1 MIDII
6 KNHYYLCGN
15 EITIIEMLMIKRL
28 RFKLWRRKILSLYML
43 LLTLVVGSGV
53 ALAEPVSLPQSD
65 EVQTSMVTG
74 QVLDENG
81 DPMIGVTVKIKG
93 TIVTTATDFDGKF
106 SISASQGAKLT
117 VSCVGYKTLDVPVDG
132 SNMTIVLEPS
142 APLDALPPVDRAWQH
157 HNLNEVVITALSIK
171 KEARSLSYNVQP
183 VDGDALM
190 AVQDANFVNSLSGK
204 VAGVTINASAT
215 GAGGSSRVVMR
226 GAKSING
233 NNNVLYVVDG
243 IPMQNLSSEQPEGIF
258 AGAGQTGDA
267 TSNINPDDIEN
278 ISVLTGPSAAA
289 LYGAN
294 AANGVIIITTKR
306 GRAGRVDVTY
316 NGSFQFSKPFVLPRF
331 QNQYGPSETGSYF
344 SWGEKLAEPSSY
356 NPADFFQT
364 GTNIAN
370 SVSLSTGTDK
380 NQTYLSLG
388 TTNAQGIIHGN
399 NYDRYNVN
407 LRNTTNFLDDRMT
420 LDLSYMLTAVKEQN
434 MISQGQYHNPLVPVY
449 LFPAGDDFSKLGY
462 YERYDTGRNFPVQY
476 WPYNYDISMENP
488 YWETE
493 RERFVNHKER
503 HQATVSLN
511 WRITP
516 WLDITGRVKYD
527 KSSDKYEEKF
537 FASTNTLYASQYG
550 HYGLRNVSNRQL
562 YAEAFAKFN
571 KYFDENRWNLSGVL
585 GMSFDQRDNS
595 IEGFSGHL
603 KGTANK
609 FTLANVETG
618 NSTFKPVQSGY
629 RTQLQ
634 SVYATAQLGYNWM
647 AFIDVTARNDWSSKL
662 EKSYFFWSA
671 GVSAIWTD
679 IFTAIKSYSLNYLKT
694 RVGYSQ
700 VGNEPNEPFLTRE
713 TYAIN
718 PSTGLAETSTQM
730 LTDLKPER
738 TDSWEAGIDLYMFLS
753 HLKLNATLY
762 KSSTRN
768 QFFYPTLPA
777 SSGYTSAVVN
787 GGRVDNKGVELTAR
801 YLQLIGRLTWE
812 TYVTWTL
819 NRNKVKELL
828 RNWRNPIDGE
838 IYNLDELYM
847 GGTSGYQIRLTE
859 GGTLSDVYVSTLKTD
874 EHGAIYVNP
883 ERQTVEANPNNNAY
897 YIYAGQAA
905 PRYNL
910 SWGNILSF
918 NGVTLSALLA
928 YRKGGIVVSETQA
941 ILDYYGASKAT
952 QDARN
957 EGGVLINGKMVNAQG
972 YYQTVGNPN
981 GTVDSRYVYD
991 ATNLRL
997 AELSIGYDVPVYRWV
1012 KWIKGLN
1019 VSFVAHNLCMIY
1031 NKAPYDPEA
1040 TSNTGTYYQGI
1051 DYFMQP
1057 SLRSMGFNVK
1067 LKF

>member
-1 MIDII
+1 MNMIEKLRI
-6 KNHYYLCGN
+6 KS
-15 EITIIEMLMIKRL
+15 
-28 RFKLWRRKILSLYML
+28 WRTVAVVAMFASA
-43 LLTLVVGSGV
+43 LVSGV
-53 ALAEPVSLPQSD
+53 AMAAPVPLAQESTMQL
-65 EVQTSMVTG
+65 TAVTG

-81 DPMIGVTVKIKG
+81 EPVIGATVNVKG
-93 TIVTTATDFDGKF
+93 TNVTAVTDIDGRF
-106 SISASQGAKLT
+106 SLRAAQGATLE
-117 VSCVGYKTLDVPVDG
+117 VRYLGYAAREVRVDG
-132 SNMTIVLEPS
+132 TGKVTISLEQIAARDLS
-142 APLDALPPVDRAWQH
+142 
-157 HNLNEVVITALSIK
+157 EVVVTALGIK
-171 KEARSLSYNVQP
+171 KEAKSLSYNVQQ
-183 VDGDALM
+183 VQGDALM
-190 AVQDANFVNSLSGK
+190 RVQDANFVNSLSGK

-243 IPMQNLSSEQPEGIF
+243 IPMQNLASEQPEGIF

-267 TSNINPDDIEN
+267 TSNINPDDIES
-278 ISVLTGPSAAA
+278 ISALTGPSAAA

-294 AANGVIIITTKR
+294 AANGVIIINTKR

-316 NGSFQFSKPFVLPRF
+316 NGSFQFSRPFVLPRF

-344 SWGEKLAEPSSY
+344 SWGEKLATPSSY
-356 NPADFFQT
+356 RPADFFQT
-364 GTNIAN
+364 GAHIAN

-388 TTNAQGIIHGN
+388 ATNAQGIIHSN
-399 NYDRYNVN
+399 NYDRYNVSV
-407 LRNTTNFLDDRMT
+407 RNTTSFLDDRMT
-420 LDLSYMLTAVKEQN
+420 LDLGYMLAAVKEQN

-462 YERYDTGRNFPVQY
+462 FERYDTGRNFPVQY

-488 YWETE
+488 YWET
-493 RERFVNHKER
+493 
-503 HQATVSLN
+503 LN

-537 FASTNTLYASQYG
+537 FASTNTLYASKYG

-571 KYFDENRWNLSGVL
+571 KYFYIADSHLSLSGVL
-585 GMSFDQRDNS
+585 GTSFDQRDNS

-609 FTLANVETG
+609 FTLANVETT

-634 SVYATAQLGYNWM
+634 SVYATAQLGGADMIY
-647 AFIDVTARNDWSSKL
+647 IDLTARNDWSSKL
-662 EKSYFFWSA
+662 EKSYFYWSA
-671 GVSAIWTD
+671 GLSCIWTEALRQIGVNLD
-679 IFTAIKSYSLNYLKT
+679 WLNFFKT
-694 RVGYSQ
+694 RIGYSQ

-718 PSTGLAETSTQM
+718 PSTGLAETSTRM

-738 TDSWEAGIDLYMFLS
+738 TSSQEAGIDLYMFRS
-753 HLKLNATLY
+753 RLKVNMTLY
-762 KSSTRN
+762 KSITRN

-787 GGRVDNKGVELTAR
+787 GGRVDNEGVELTAR
-801 YLQLIGRLTWE
+801 YTQPLGPVTWE
-812 TYVTWTL
+812 TYLTWTL
-819 NRNKVKELL
+819 NQNKVKELL
-828 RNWRNPIDGE
+828 KNWRNPIDGE

-905 PRYNL
+905 PKYNL
-910 SWGNILSF
+910 SWGNSINF
-918 NGVTLSALLA
+918 KGVTLSALFA
-928 YRKGGIVVSETQA
+928 YRYGGIVVSETQA
-941 ILDYYGASKAT
+941 ILDYYGASEAT
-952 QDARN
+952 QNARN
-957 EGGVLINGKMVNAQG
+957 DGGVVINGKKINAQG

-981 GTVDSRYVYD
+981 GTVDSRYVYS

-997 AELSIGYDVPVYRWV
+997 AELSIGYDVPVNRWV
-1012 KWIKGLN
+1012 KWIKGMN
-1019 VSFVAHNLCMIY
+1019 VSFVAHNLCMLY

-1057 SLRSMGFNVK
+1057 SLRSMGFNLK

>member
-1 MIDII
+1 
-6 KNHYYLCGN
+6 
-15 EITIIEMLMIKRL
+15 MIKRL
-28 RFKLWRRKILSLYML
+28 KSKSWRRKILRLYIVAAIAL
-43 LLTLVVGSGV
+43 GGGT
-53 ALAEPVSLPQSD
+53 ALAKPLPQGQSAT
-65 EVQTSMVTG
+65 VQTSTVTG
-74 QVLDENG
+74 RVLDENG
-81 DPMIGVTVKIKG
+81 EPMIGATVNVKG
-93 TIVTTATDFDGKF
+93 TIVATATDTDGRF
-106 SISASQGAKLT
+106 SINAVQGATLT
-117 VSCVGYKTLDVPVDG
+117 VSYVGYETRNVRVDG
-132 SNMTIVLEPS
+132 SNLTITMKPS
-142 APLDALPPVDRAWQH
+142 AALDLD
-157 HNLNEVVITALSIK
+157 EVVVTALGIK
-171 KEARSLSYNVQP
+171 KEAKSLSYNVQQLE
-183 VDGDALM
+183 GDALTR
-190 AVQDANFVNSLSGK
+190 VPDANFVNSLAGK

-267 TSNINPDDIEN
+267 TANINPDDIES
-278 ISVLTGPSAAA
+278 ISALTGPTAAA

-294 AANGVIIITTKR
+294 AANGVILITTKR
-306 GRAGRVDVTY
+306 GREGRVDVTY

-356 NPADFFQT
+356 RPADFFQT
-364 GTNIAN
+364 GANIAN
-370 SVSLSTGTDK
+370 SVSLSTGTDE

-388 TTNAQGIIHGN
+388 ATNAQGIIHSN
-399 NYDRYNVN
+399 NYDRYNVSI
-407 LRNTTNFLDDRMT
+407 RNTTNFLDDRMT
-420 LDLSYMLTAVKEQN
+420 LDLGYMLTAVKEQN

-462 YERYDTGRNFPVQY
+462 FERYDTGRNFPVQY

-493 RERFVNHKER
+493 RERFINHKER

-511 WRITP
+511 WSITP

-537 FASTNTLYASQYG
+537 FASTNTLYASKYG

-571 KYFDENRWNLSGVL
+571 KYFSENHWNLSGVL
-585 GMSFDQRDNS
+585 GTSFDQRDNS

-609 FTLANVETG
+609 FTLANVETT

-634 SVYATAQLGYNWM
+634 SVYATAQLGYRSM
-647 AFIDVTARNDWSSKL
+647 VYLDATARNDWSSKL
-662 EKSYFFWSA
+662 EKSYFYWSA

-679 IFTAIKSYSLNYLKT
+679 IFPAFGRSGWLNYLKT
-694 RVGYSQ
+694 RMGYSQ

-718 PSTGLAETSTQM
+718 PSTGLAETSTRM

-738 TDSWEAGIDLYMFLS
+738 TDSWEAGIDMYMFRSRLRV
-753 HLKLNATLY
+753 NATLY

-801 YLQLIGRLTWE
+801 YTQPIGPVTWE
-812 TYVTWTL
+812 TFVTWTL

-828 RNWRNPIDGE
+828 KNWRNPIDGE

-897 YIYAGQAA
+897 YIFAGQAA

-910 SWGNILSF
+910 SWGNALSF
-918 NGVTLSALLA
+918 RGITLSALLA
-928 YRKGGIVVSETQA
+928 YRNGGIVVSETQA
-941 ILDYYGASKAT
+941 ILDYYGASRVT

-957 EGGVLINGKMVNAQG
+957 DGGVVINGKKINAQG

-981 GTVDSRYVYD
+981 GTVDSRYVYS

-997 AELSIGYDVPVYRWV
+997 AELSLGYDVPVNRWV

-1019 VSFVAHNLCMIY
+1019 VSFVAHNLCMLY

-1057 SLRSMGFNVK
+1057 SLRTMGFNVK

>member
-1 MIDII
+1 M
-6 KNHYYLCGN
+6 LCRVLL
-15 EITIIEMLMIKRL
+15 ML
-28 RFKLWRRKILSLYML
+28 
-43 LLTLVVGSGV
+43 
-53 ALAEPVSLPQSD
+53 ALAVGGSAAVAAPVPQMNGGA
-65 EVQTSMVTG
+65 VQASTVTG

-81 DPMIGVTVKIKG
+81 EPVIGATVNVKG
-93 TIVTTATDFDGKF
+93 TNVTTVTDFDGRF
-106 SISASQGAKLT
+106 SIKAPQGSTLT
-117 VSCVGYKTLDVPVDG
+117 VSYVGYGTRELKVD
-132 SNMTIVLEPS
+132 SNLLTINLQQ
-142 APLDALPPVDRAWQH
+142 DAQV
-157 HNLNEVVITALSIK
+157 LNEVVVTALGIK
-171 KEARSLSYNVQP
+171 KEAKSLSYNVQQLE
-183 VDGDALM
+183 GDALM
-190 AVQDANFVNSLSGK
+190 RVQDANFVNSLSGK

-215 GAGGSSRVVMR
+215 GAGGGSRVVMR

-243 IPMQNLSSEQPEGIF
+243 IPMQNLASEQPEGIF

-267 TSNINPDDIEN
+267 TSNINPDDIES
-278 ISVLTGPSAAA
+278 ISALTGPSAAA

-294 AANGVIIITTKR
+294 AANGVILITTKR

-344 SWGEKLAEPSSY
+344 SWGEKLATPSDY
-356 NPADFFQT
+356 RPADFFQT
-364 GTNIAN
+364 GANIAN
-370 SVSLSTGTDK
+370 SISLSTGSDK

-388 TTNAQGIIHGN
+388 ATNSQGIIHSN
-399 NYDRYNVN
+399 NYDRYNLSV
-407 LRNTTNFLDDRMT
+407 RNTTSFLNDRMT
-420 LDLSYMLTAVKEQN
+420 LDLGYMLATVKEQN
-434 MISQGQYHNPLVPVY
+434 MLSQGQYHNPLVPVY
-449 LFPAGDDFSKLGY
+449 LFPAGNDFSKLGY

-493 RERFVNHKER
+493 RERFINHKER

-527 KSSDKYEEKF
+527 KSSEKYEEKF
-537 FASTNTLYASQYG
+537 FASTNTLYASKYG

-571 KYFDENRWNLSGVL
+571 KYFYIADGHLSLNAVL
-585 GMSFDQRDNS
+585 GTSFDQRDNS

-609 FTLANVETG
+609 FTLANVETS

-634 SVYATAQLGYNWM
+634 SVYATAQLGGNSMVYL
-647 AFIDVTARNDWSSKL
+647 DVTARNDWSSKL
-662 EKSYFFWSA
+662 EKSYFYWSA
-671 GVSAIWTD
+671 GLSLIWTD
-679 IFTAIKSYSLNYLKT
+679 LLRELNVECDWLNYFKT
-694 RVGYSQ
+694 RIGYSQ
-700 VGNEPNEPFLTRE
+700 VG
-713 TYAIN
+713 
-718 PSTGLAETSTQM
+718 
-730 LTDLKPER
+730 K
-738 TDSWEAGIDLYMFLS
+738 EAGIDLYMFRS
-753 HLKLNATLY
+753 RLKVNMTLY
-762 KSSTRN
+762 KSITRN

-787 GGRVDNKGVELTAR
+787 GGRVDNEGVELTAR
-801 YLQLIGRLTWE
+801 YTQPLGPVTWE
-812 TYVTWTL
+812 TFLTWTH
-819 NRNKVKELL
+819 NQNKVKELL
-828 RNWRNPIDGE
+828 KEWRNPIDGE

-905 PRYNL
+905 PKYNL
-910 SWGNILSF
+910 SWGNSITF
-918 NGVTLSALLA
+918 KGVTLSALFA
-928 YRKGGIVVSETQA
+928 YRYGGIVVSETQA
-941 ILDYYGASKAT
+941 ILDYYGASQAT

-957 EGGVLINGKMVNAQG
+957 DGGVVINGKKINAQG

-981 GTVDSRYVYD
+981 GTVDSRYVYS

-997 AELSIGYDVPVYRWV
+997 AELSLSYDVPVYRWV

-1019 VSFVAHNLCMIY
+1019 VSFVAHNLCMLY

>member
-1 MIDII
+1 MM
-6 KNHYYLCGN
+6 KKLGLKFPHL
-15 EITIIEMLMIKRL
+15 LRL
-28 RFKLWRRKILSLYML
+28 LAVA
-43 LLTLVVGSGV
+43 TLAMGGGMVLAMPSAQAQSG
-53 ALAEPVSLPQSD
+53 A
-65 EVQTSMVTG
+65 VQAATVTG

-81 DPMIGVTVKIKG
+81 EPMIGATVSVKG
-93 TIVTTATDFDGKF
+93 TSVGTATDFDGRF
-106 SISASQGAKLT
+106 SISTAQGATLT
-117 VSCVGYKTLDVPVDG
+117 VSYVGYGTRDVRVDG
-132 SNMTIVLEPS
+132 TNLTITMEPS
-142 APLDALPPVDRAWQH
+142 AACDLS
-157 HNLNEVVITALSIK
+157 EVVVTALGIK
-171 KEARSLSYNVQP
+171 KEAKSLSYNVQQ
-183 VDGDALM
+183 VSSDALM
-190 AVQDANFVNSLSGK
+190 TVQDANFVNSLSGK

-243 IPMQNLSSEQPEGIF
+243 IPMQNLASEQPEGIF

-267 TSNINPDDIEN
+267 TANINPDDIES
-278 ISVLTGPSAAA
+278 ISALTGPTAAA

-294 AANGVIIITTKR
+294 AANGVILITTKR

-316 NGSFQFSKPFVLPRF
+316 NGSFQFSRPFVLPRF

-344 SWGEKLAEPSSY
+344 SWGEKLATPSDY
-356 NPADFFQT
+356 RPADFFQT

-388 TTNAQGIIHGN
+388 ATNSQGIIHSN
-399 NYDRYNVN
+399 NYDRYNMSV
-407 LRNTTNFLDDRMT
+407 RNTTKFLDNRMT
-420 LDLSYMLTAVKEQN
+420 LDLGYMLSAVKEQN

-493 RERFVNHKER
+493 RERFINHKER

-511 WRITP
+511 WRIAP
-516 WLDITGRVKYD
+516 WIDITGRVKYD

-537 FASTNTLYASQYG
+537 FASTNTLYASKYG

-562 YAEAFAKFN
+562 YAEAFAKFD
-571 KYFDENRWNLSGVL
+571 KYFADDYLSLSGVL
-585 GMSFDQRDNS
+585 GTSFDQRDNS

-609 FTLANVETG
+609 FTLANVETS

-634 SVYATAQLGYNWM
+634 SVYATAQVGANSMIYLD
-647 AFIDVTARNDWSSKL
+647 FTARNDWSSKL
-662 EKSYFFWSA
+662 EKSYFYWSV
-671 GVSAIWTD
+671 GSSIIWTEVLRELG
-679 IFTAIKSYSLNYLKT
+679 IKIGWLDYFKM
-694 RVGYSQ
+694 RIGYSQ

-718 PSTGLAETSTQM
+718 PSTGLAETSTRM

-738 TDSWEAGIDLYMFLS
+738 TNSWEGGIDLAMFRNRLRV
-753 HLKLNATLY
+753 NATLY
-762 KSSTRN
+762 QSSTRN

-801 YLQLIGRLTWE
+801 YTQPLGALTWE
-812 TYVTWTL
+812 TYLTWTL

-828 RNWRNPIDGE
+828 KDWRNPIDGE

-883 ERQTVEANPNNNAY
+883 ERQNVEANPNNNAY

-910 SWGNILSF
+910 SWGNSF
-918 NGVTLSALLA
+918 NFKGVTLSALFT
-928 YRKGGIVVSETQA
+928 YRNGGIVVSETQA
-941 ILDYYGASKAT
+941 ILDYYGASQAT

-957 EGGVLINGKMVNAQG
+957 AGGVLVNGKMVNAQG
-972 YYQTVGNPN
+972 FYQTVGNPN
-981 GTVDSRYVYD
+981 GTVDARYVYS

-997 AELSIGYDVPVYRWV
+997 AELSLAYDVPIHRWV

-1019 VSFVAHNLCMIY
+1019 VAFVAHNLCMLY

>member
-1 MIDII
+1 MNINKNVIVIMIE
-6 KNHYYLCGN
+6 K
-15 EITIIEMLMIKRL
+15 M
-28 RFKLWRRKILSLYML
+28 RFKFHHLVRSLAVAA
-43 LLTLVVGSGV
+43 LVLGGGTAFAAPVPQGQSG
-53 ALAEPVSLPQSD
+53 A
-65 EVQTSMVTG
+65 VQASTVTG

-81 DPMIGVTVKIKG
+81 DPVIGATVSVKG
-93 TIVTTATDFDGKF
+93 TNVNAVTDFDGRF
-106 SISASQGAKLT
+106 GIRADQGTSLT
-117 VSCVGYKTLDVPVDG
+117 VSYVGYGTQEVQVDG
-132 SNMTIVLEPS
+132 QTLTIHLKQDSQV
-142 APLDALPPVDRAWQH
+142 
-157 HNLNEVVITALSIK
+157 LNEVVVTALGIK
-171 KEARSLSYNVQP
+171 KEAKSLSYNVQQME
-183 VDGDALM
+183 GDALM
-190 AVQDANFVNSLSGK
+190 RVQDANFVNSLAGK

-267 TSNINPDDIEN
+267 TSNINPDDIES
-278 ISVLTGPSAAA
+278 ISALTGPSAAA

-294 AANGVIIITTKR
+294 AANGVILITTKR

-316 NGSFQFSKPFVLPRF
+316 NGSFQFSRPFVLPRF

-344 SWGEKLAEPSSY
+344 SWGEKLSAPSNY
-356 NPADFFQT
+356 RPADFFQT

-370 SVSLSTGTDK
+370 SVSLSTGSDK

-388 TTNAQGIIHGN
+388 ATNSQGIIHSN
-399 NYDRYNVN
+399 NYDRYNVSV
-407 LRNTTNFLDDRMT
+407 RNTTNFLNDRMT
-420 LDLSYMLTAVKEQN
+420 LDLGYMLSAVKEQN

-493 RERFVNHKER
+493 RERFINHKER
-503 HQATVSLN
+503 HQATISLN

-537 FASTNTLYASQYG
+537 FASTNTLYASKYG

-562 YAEAFAKFN
+562 YAEAFAKFD
-571 KYFDENRWNLSGVL
+571 KYFYIADGHLSLSGVL
-585 GMSFDQRDNS
+585 GTSFDQRDNS

-609 FTLANVETG
+609 FTLANVETS

-634 SVYATAQLGYNWM
+634 SVYATAQLGAISAVY
-647 AFIDVTARNDWSSKL
+647 IDVTARNDWSSKL
-662 EKSYFFWSA
+662 EKSYFYWSG
-671 GVSAIWTD
+671 GVSIIWTD
-679 IFTAIKSYSLNYLKT
+679 LLSELGIKSGWLDYFKT
-694 RVGYSQ
+694 RIGYSQ

-718 PSTGLAETSTQM
+718 PSTGLAETSTRM

-738 TDSWEAGIDLYMFLS
+738 TDSWEAGFDMHMFRSRLRV
-753 HLKLNATLY
+753 NATLY

-787 GGRVDNKGVELTAR
+787 GGRVDNEGVELTAR
-801 YLQLIGRLTWE
+801 FTQPLGPVTWE
-812 TYVTWTL
+812 TYLTWTL
-819 NRNKVKELL
+819 NQNKVKELL
-828 RNWRNPIDGE
+828 KNWRNPIDGE

-883 ERQTVEANPNNNAY
+883 ERQNVEANPNNNAY

-905 PRYNL
+905 PKYNL
-910 SWGNILSF
+910 SWGNSISF
-918 NGVTLSALLA
+918 KGVTLSALFA
-928 YRKGGIVVSETQA
+928 YRYGGIVVSETQA
-941 ILDYYGASKAT
+941 ILDYYGASEAT
-952 QDARN
+952 QNARN
-957 EGGVLINGKMVNAQG
+957 DGGVVINGKKINAQG

-981 GTVDSRYVYD
+981 GTVDSRYVYS

-997 AELSIGYDVPVYRWV
+997 AELSIGYDVPIYRWV
-1012 KWIKGLN
+1012 KWIKGMN
-1019 VSFVAHNLCMIY
+1019 VSFVAHNLCMLY
-1031 NKAPYDPEA
+1031 NKAPYDPEM

>member
-1 MIDII
+1 MA
-6 KNHYYLCGN
+6 KKLKFMPWNLC
-15 EITIIEMLMIKRL
+15 RV
-28 RFKLWRRKILSLYML
+28 L
-43 LLTLVVGSGV
+43 L
-53 ALAEPVSLPQSD
+53 ALALIVGGGVSTAAPLPQSQSGT
-65 EVQTSMVTG
+65 VQASMVTG

-81 DPMIGVTVKIKG
+81 EPIIGATVSVKG
-93 TIVTTATDFDGKF
+93 TNVNAVTDFDGRF
-106 SISASQGAKLT
+106 SINASRGASLI
-117 VSCVGYKTLDVPVDG
+117 VSYVGYGTREVLVG
-132 SNMTIVLEPS
+132 GNALTIDLKQDSQV
-142 APLDALPPVDRAWQH
+142 
-157 HNLNEVVITALSIK
+157 LNEVVVTALGIK
-171 KEARSLSYNVQP
+171 KEAKSLSYNVQQ
-183 VDGDALM
+183 VEGDALM
-190 AVQDANFVNSLSGK
+190 RVQDANFVNSLAGK

-267 TSNINPDDIEN
+267 TSNINPDDIE
-278 ISVLTGPSAAA
+278 SVSALTGPSAAA

-294 AANGVIIITTKR
+294 AANGVILITTKR

-344 SWGEKLAEPSSY
+344 SWGEKLATPSDY
-356 NPADFFQT
+356 RPADFFQT

-370 SVSLSTGTDK
+370 SVSLSTGNDK

-388 TTNAQGIIHGN
+388 ATNSQGIIHSN
-399 NYDRYNVN
+399 NYDRYNVSV
-407 LRNTTNFLDDRMT
+407 RNTTNFLNDRMT
-420 LDLSYMLTAVKEQN
+420 LDLGYMLSAVKEQN

-493 RERFVNHKER
+493 RERFINHKER

-537 FASTNTLYASQYG
+537 FASTNTLYASKYG

-562 YAEAFAKFN
+562 YAEAFAKFD
-571 KYFDENRWNLSGVL
+571 KYFYIADGHLSLNAVL
-585 GMSFDQRDNS
+585 GTSFDQRDNS

-609 FTLANVETG
+609 FTLANVETS
-618 NSTFKPVQSGY
+618 NSTFKSVQSGY

-634 SVYATAQLGYNWM
+634 SVYATAQVGAQSFIY
-647 AFIDVTARNDWSSKL
+647 IDVTARNDWSSKL
-662 EKSYFFWSA
+662 EKSYFYWSA
-671 GVSAIWTD
+671 GLSCVWTD
-679 IFTAIKSYSLNYLKT
+679 ALKELDIECDWLNYFKT
-694 RVGYSQ
+694 RIGYSQ
-700 VGNEPNEPFLTRE
+700 VGNEPGEPFLTRE

-718 PSTGLAETSTQM
+718 PSTGLAETSTRM

-738 TDSWEAGIDLYMFLS
+738 TNSQEAGIDLHMFRNRLRV
-753 HLKLNATLY
+753 NMTLY

-777 SSGYTSAVVN
+777 SSGYISAVAN
-787 GGRVDNKGVELTAR
+787 GGRVDNEGVELTAR
-801 YLQLIGRLTWE
+801 YTQPLGPVTWE
-812 TYVTWTL
+812 TYLTWTL
-819 NRNKVKELL
+819 NQNKVKELL
-828 RNWRNPIDGE
+828 KNWRNPIDGE

-859 GGTLSDVYVSTLKTD
+859 GGTLSDVYV
-874 EHGAIYVNP
+874 NP
-883 ERQTVEANPNNNAY
+883 ERQNVEANPNNNAY

-905 PRYNL
+905 PKYNL
-910 SWGNILSF
+910 SWGNSISF
-918 NGVTLSALLA
+918 KGVTLSALFA
-928 YRKGGIVVSETQA
+928 YRYGGIVVSETQA
-941 ILDYYGASKAT
+941 ILDYYGASEAT
-952 QDARN
+952 QNARN
-957 EGGVLINGKMVNAQG
+957 DGGVLINGKKINPQG

-981 GTVDSRYVYD
+981 GTVDSRYVYS

-1012 KWIKGLN
+1012 NWIKGMN
-1019 VSFVAHNLCMIY
+1019 VSFVAHNLCMLY
-1031 NKAPYDPEA
+1031 NKAPYDPEM

>member
-1 MIDII
+1 M
-6 KNHYYLCGN
+6 K
-15 EITIIEMLMIKRL
+15 KK
-28 RFKLWRRKILSLYML
+28 RFKCPVIPCL
-43 LLTLVVGSGV
+43 LLLL
-53 ALAEPVSLPQSD
+53 ALALGGSSAVAAPSPQ
-65 EVQTSMVTG
+65 VQHGAVQASTVTG
-74 QVLDENG
+74 LVLDENG
-81 DPMIGVTVKIKG
+81 DPVIGATVSAKGLNANAVTG
-93 TIVTTATDFDGKF
+93 FDGRF
-106 SISASQGAKLT
+106 AIQAPQGSTLV
-117 VSCVGYKTLDVPVDG
+117 VSYVGYGTREVQVDG
-132 SNMTIVLEPS
+132 NDLTINLMQ
-142 APLDALPPVDRAWQH
+142 DAQV
-157 HNLNEVVITALSIK
+157 LNEVVVTALGIK
-171 KEARSLSYNVQP
+171 KEAKSLSYNVQQMS
-183 VDGDALM
+183 GDALM
-190 AVQDANFVNSLSGK
+190 RVQDANFVNSLAGK

-243 IPMQNLSSEQPEGIF
+243 IPMQNLSSEQPEGVF

-267 TSNINPDDIEN
+267 TSNINPDDIES
-278 ISVLTGPSAAA
+278 ISALTGPTAAA

-306 GRAGRVDVTY
+306 GREGRVDVTY
-316 NGSFQFSKPFVLPRF
+316 NGSFQFSRPFVLPRF

-344 SWGEKLAEPSSY
+344 SWGEKLDKPSSY
-356 NPADFFQT
+356 RPADFFQT
-364 GTNIAN
+364 GAHIAN
-370 SVSLSTGTDK
+370 SVSLSTGTEK

-388 TTNAQGIIHGN
+388 ATNAQGIIHSN
-399 NYDRYNVN
+399 NYDRYNVSV
-407 LRNTTNFLDDRMT
+407 RNTTNFLDNRMT
-420 LDLSYMLTAVKEQN
+420 LDLGYMLAAVKEQN

-493 RERFVNHKER
+493 RERFINHKER

-527 KSSDKYEEKF
+527 KSSEKYEEKF
-537 FASTNTLYASQYG
+537 FASTNTLYASKYG

-571 KYFDENRWNLSGVL
+571 KYFNFDENHLSLSGVL
-585 GMSFDQRDNS
+585 GTSFDQRDNS

-609 FTLANVETG
+609 FTLANVETS

-634 SVYATAQLGYNWM
+634 SVYATAQLGYRGM
-647 AFIDVTARNDWSSKL
+647 AYIDVTARNDWSSKL
-662 EKSYFFWSA
+662 EKSYFYWSA

-679 IFTAIKSYSLNYLKT
+679 IIPALRRGDWLTYLKT

-700 VGNEPNEPFLTRE
+700 VGNEPNEPFLTHE

-718 PSTGLAETSTQM
+718 PSTGLAETSTRM

-738 TDSWEAGIDLYMFLS
+738 TDSWEAGIDLYMFS
-753 HLKLNATLY
+753 SRLKVNATLY

-768 QFFYPTLPA
+768 QFFYPALPA

-787 GGRVDNKGVELTAR
+787 GGRVDNKGVELTAH
-801 YLQLIGRLTWE
+801 YTQPIGALTWE
-812 TYVTWTL
+812 TFLTWTL
-819 NRNKVKELL
+819 NRNKVKQLL
-828 RNWRNPIDGE
+828 KNWRNPIDGE

-874 EHGAIYVNP
+874 EHGAIYINP

-910 SWGNILSF
+910 SWGNSLSF
-918 NGVTLSALLA
+918 KGVTVSALLA
-928 YRKGGIVVSETQA
+928 YRNGGIVVSETQA
-941 ILDYYGASKAT
+941 ILDYYGASEAT

-957 EGGVLINGKMVNAQG
+957 DGGVVINGKKINAQG

-981 GTVDSRYVYD
+981 GTVDSRYVYS

-997 AELSIGYDVPVYRWV
+997 AELSVGYDVPVYRWV

-1019 VSFVAHNLCMIY
+1019 VSFVAHNLCMLY